1 METNDLT
8 EFFFQKNWSI
18 FDTSWSTITK
28 ERICFWLLFIAE
40 TCAFLSIEKYHFEC
54 LICNRELLKETKKFN
69 RYYQKE
75 EKITTSKLDI
85 NVKLS
90 INWEDSN
97 LGKIYEQV
105 KNK

>member
-1 METNDLT
+1 MA
-8 EFFFQKNWSI
+8 K
-18 FDTSWSTITK
+18 
-28 ERICFWLLFIAE
+28 
-40 TCAFLSIEKYHFEC
+40 TCALIKKKKYHFEC
-54 LICNRELLKETKKFN
+54 LICNRELLKETKKFK